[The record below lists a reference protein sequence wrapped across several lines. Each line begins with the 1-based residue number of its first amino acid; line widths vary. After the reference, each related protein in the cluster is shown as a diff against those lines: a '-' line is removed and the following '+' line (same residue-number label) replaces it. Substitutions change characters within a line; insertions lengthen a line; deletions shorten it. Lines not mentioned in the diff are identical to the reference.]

1 MPVIQYPQLENELF
15 CNIYYLR
22 HLCDQ
27 QRFPDWPI
35 KEPVGLELHTI
46 SSHQYMTSLSSLSLP
61 SLPSFPPSLSPFPPS
76 LSPFPL
82 SLPFS
87 PFPLSLPSLPSLSTF
102 PLYLL
107 SLPSLSSPQVKL
119 LKDVLE
125 EWKREV
131 EKKPPEMSVD
141 QAYDTLGLPTGVGGS
156 VVVFVS
162 HSQDTQ

>member
-46 SSHQYMTSLSSLSLP
+46 SSHHYMTSLSSLSLP

-76 LSPFPL
+76 LSPSPPP
-82 SLPFS
+82 SFS
-87 PFPLSLPSLPSLSTF
+87 PSPPSWSVYEVLTHTF
-102 PLYLL
+102 IHGI
-107 SLPSLSSPQVKL
+107 V
-119 LKDVLE
+119 KDV
-125 EWKREV
+125 V
-131 EKKPPEMSVD
+131 TMSD
-141 QAYDTLGLPTGVGGS
+141 E
-156 VVVFVS
+156 
-162 HSQDTQ
+162 SQFY